1 MLNIFKINAHIH
13 GLVAD
18 QRINLIMRRKHRGA
32 VDYVVEKVAREG
44 WQAFE
49 PPLPSVVTSISRLEQ
64 SGFLDIGANSGFY
77 ALLAQQMGCR
87 EIFAYEPVSSIA
99 QALTINASLTLKGP
113 EHKLGGAGFHIVRK
127 AVGSAPGKT
136 TIYLPPQDH
145 GLLETSASLNST
157 FKEQHGAVEEVEVTT
172 IDNEYRKHQWSTQ
185 RAWTVKIDVESW
197 EEEVLRGATQF
208 IQEVRPVLICE
219 ILPRPGV
226 QTACFTELCARH
238 HYSAFHLC
246 SPNLVVAVDD
256 GNFVRPSA
264 NNDWNYLFVPDDKA
278 ARLLEAL
285 NQAGLSLC
293 D

>member
-1 MLNIFKINAHIH
+1 
-13 GLVAD
+13 
-18 QRINLIMRRKHRGA
+18 MRRKHRGA
-32 VDYVVEKVAREG
+32 VDYVVEKIAREG

-49 PPLPSVVTSISRLEQ
+49 PPLPSVVTSLSRFEQ

-87 EIFAYEPVSSIA
+87 EVFAYEPVSSIA
-99 QALTINASLTLKGP
+99 EAMTINASLTLKGP
-113 EHKLGGAGFHIVRK
+113 VHKLRDAGFHIVRK

-157 FKEQHGAVEEVEVTT
+157 FKEQHGAVEVVEVTT
-172 IDNEYRKHQWSTQ
+172 IDHEYQEHQWSTQ

-208 IQEVRPVLICE
+208 IQDARPVLICE

-226 QTACFTELCARH
+226 QTACFTELCSRH

-246 SPNLVVAVDD
+246 SPNHVVAVDD

-264 NNDWNYLFVPDDKA
+264 ANDWNYLFIPDDKIEKS
-278 ARLLEAL
+278 LSAL
-285 NQAGLSLC
+285 NQVGLSLGI
-293 D
+293 